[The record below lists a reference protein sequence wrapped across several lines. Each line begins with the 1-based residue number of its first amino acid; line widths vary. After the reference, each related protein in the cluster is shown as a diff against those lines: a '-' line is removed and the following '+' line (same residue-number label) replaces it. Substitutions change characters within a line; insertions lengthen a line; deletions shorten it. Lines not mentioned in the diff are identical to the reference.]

1 MLAGGDGRG
10 SAELPMGSLHS
21 LSVALARVAELMDE
35 SEDVLILYSTSHG
48 IPAGITYHDG
58 DEGYGLL
65 TPARLASLHD
75 ELAALVDA
83 GFTPLEALRAATV
96 EPARFLNT
104 AAVAGLVKPG
114 FHADVVLLKGNPL
127 VDIGNTRRMA
137 AVILR
142 GKYHQVSTV
151 VPAR

>member
-1 MLAGGDGRG
+1 MIAITRILHAERVPIMAGTDNI
-10 SAELPMGSLHS
+10 E
-21 LSVALARVAELMDE
+21 
-35 SEDVLILYSTSHG
+35 
-48 IPAGITYHDG
+48 
-58 DEGYGLL
+58 
-65 TPARLASLHD
+65 SLHD

-104 AAVAGLVKPG
+104 AAVSGLVKPG
-114 FHADVVLLKGNPL
+114 FQADLVLLKGNPL
-127 VDIGNTRRMA
+127 VDIGNTRQVA
-137 AVILR
+137 GVVLR